1 MEVERKKFIVTHQQ
15 YCQPQEKDQAEE
27 VQLETLSVLS
37 GVGKTPNDPQ
47 TEEVQLE
54 TLRTLSGVGKAFLKL
69 RSNDPQAGEVQL
81 ETLGV
86 LSGVGKTSPK
96 LQ

>member
-1 MEVERKKFIVTHQQ
+1 M
-15 YCQPQEKDQAEE
+15 
-27 VQLETLSVLS
+27 QLETLSVLS

-47 TEEVQLE
+47 T
-54 TLRTLSGVGKAFLKL
+54 
-69 RSNDPQAGEVQL
+69 GEVQL
-81 ETLGV
+81 ETSRV